1 MLKIESKFWYFVI
14 ENPIDLEYLQFIV
27 SFVINVKHYYKLLI
41 ITYYKLNQ
49 TKCNKILSHYFII
62 LIIIKHQ
69 TFFLPISLY
78 FYCFKKAKQ
87 MVNFTSKCMIL
98 QLNTLRQIK

>member
-41 ITYYKLNQ
+41 ITYYK
-49 TKCNKILSHYFII
+49 
-62 LIIIKHQ
+62 
-69 TFFLPISLY
+69 
-78 FYCFKKAKQ
+78 
-87 MVNFTSKCMIL
+87 
-98 QLNTLRQIK
+98 